1 MEYGENGMY
10 KITRHVAPIS
20 KELAT
25 SIDKL
30 LCGYGEHYPLTFGK
44 DYITRCSG
52 NVENVGVLIYVAE
65 HDGEIVSHA
74 SVLYSKDNP
83 TISTLHNIF
92 TAVNHRKKGLST
104 KLVSL
109 VLQTFDTDI
118 LEKNEVG
125 YMVLGTG
132 SPSAAKIYSSHGFE
146 HLAGGLDTGNIKG
159 YNPDDV
165 GEWIMIRNGGTKKAK
180 FDAKVFYAIEKHN
193 LEQLQIIPCELKHYT
208 QLVLLFN
215 AFEKEVKNIL
225 SLNIITG
232 IQAEGGLVGMYTSPA
247 KYDLTTNKCKCIFL
261 CVNTADND
269 KVIGLASFNDNTIRD
284 NNDDD
289 VYNKKEAEQV
299 GGNWEIYSISK
310 KSEKKLRDY
319 CMSMKA

>member
-118 LEKNEVG
+118 LEKNE
-125 YMVLGTG
+125 
-132 SPSAAKIYSSHGFE
+132 
-146 HLAGGLDTGNIKG
+146 
-159 YNPDDV
+159 
-165 GEWIMIRNGGTKKAK
+165 
-180 FDAKVFYAIEKHN
+180 
-193 LEQLQIIPCELKHYT
+193 
-208 QLVLLFN
+208 
-215 AFEKEVKNIL
+215 
-225 SLNIITG
+225 
-232 IQAEGGLVGMYTSPA
+232 
-247 KYDLTTNKCKCIFL
+247 
-261 CVNTADND
+261 
-269 KVIGLASFNDNTIRD
+269 
-284 NNDDD
+284 
-289 VYNKKEAEQV
+289 
-299 GGNWEIYSISK
+299 
-310 KSEKKLRDY
+310 
-319 CMSMKA
+319 